1 MKFIEQPDIII
12 LVCAGKVIPFLWR
25 GMVNVKNLIK
35 KFENECFL
43 RTRITVNQ
51 QLFCFDR
58 TTPRIRFKENQ
69 SNNKHF
75 SRKDSMLYY

>member
-1 MKFIEQPDIII
+1 
-12 LVCAGKVIPFLWR
+12 
-25 GMVNVKNLIK
+25 MVNVKNLIN

-43 RTRITVNQ
+43 RTRIAVNELQ
-51 QLFCFDR
+51 FGFDR
-58 TTPRIRFKENQ
+58 TTPRIRFTDTQ